1 MARPR
6 QFDEQHVLRAVRE
19 QFWNAGYAGTSL
31 EDLMRVS
38 GLGKGSLYAAFGDK
52 HRLFLTALRS
62 YNDANDSALRRLFG
76 SAPRAVDALRAF
88 VMAPV
93 RDASGAAAQRG
104 CFMANSTYELAA
116 ADPALLAEARE
127 TYEATTAAV
136 AECVVRAQDEG
147 DLPADAD
154 PIETARALLAAQQ
167 GITFMGRTGLDIAA
181 LRATARSL
189 TVQLLPDP

>member
-6 QFDEQHVLRAVRE
+6 QFDEKRVLRAVRE
-19 QFWNAGYAGTSL
+19 QFWNAGYADTSL

-52 HRLFLTALRS
+52 HQLFLRALRS
-62 YNDANDSALRRLFG
+62 YNHANDGALRKLLE

-93 RDASGAAAQRG
+93 RDATGAAARRG

-116 ADPALLAEARE
+116 ADPELLAEARS

-136 AECVVRAQDEG
+136 AECVVRAQAEG
-147 DLPADAD
+147 DVPVDAD

-167 GITFMGRTGLDIAA
+167 GVVFMGRTGLDVTT
-181 LRATARSL
+181 LTATARSL
-189 TVQLLPDP
+189 TTQLLPNT